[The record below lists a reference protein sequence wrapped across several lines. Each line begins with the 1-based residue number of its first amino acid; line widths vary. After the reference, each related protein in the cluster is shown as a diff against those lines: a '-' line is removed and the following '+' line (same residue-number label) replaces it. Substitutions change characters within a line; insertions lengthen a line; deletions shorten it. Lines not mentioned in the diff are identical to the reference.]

1 MAQTGQNGQDGQK
14 GENMQAEQHFF
25 NDPVQDRLMA
35 VCMTLANEL
44 WVTRSRLMR
53 LETLLAE
60 KQLVSPE
67 ELATGGPD
75 ADQQAALD
83 NFADALIAALNDR
96 QASRGAEADIL
107 KRFS

>member
-1 MAQTGQNGQDGQK
+1 MAQAGQTGQKAQDAQT
-14 GENMQAEQHFF
+14 EQHFF
-25 NDPVQDRLMA
+25 KDPVQDRLMA

-44 WVTRSRLMR
+44 WVTRSRLMT
-53 LETLLAE
+53 LETLLAD
-60 KQLVSPE
+60 KQLIKPN
-67 ELATGGPD
+67 ELAASAPGE
-75 ADQQAALD
+75 DQQAALD